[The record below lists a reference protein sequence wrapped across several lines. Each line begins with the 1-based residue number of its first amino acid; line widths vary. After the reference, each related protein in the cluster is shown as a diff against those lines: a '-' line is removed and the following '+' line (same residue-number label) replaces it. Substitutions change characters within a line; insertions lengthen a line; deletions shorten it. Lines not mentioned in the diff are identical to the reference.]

1 MDLTQLPS
9 YLPALPPPVV
19 EEYDV
24 YQRLLRIKK
33 TRSTLPVDIPDKVRK
48 ECAVLL
54 AAPITEIIKNSLS
67 QSVYPAV
74 WKQEWVT
81 PVTKIRRLEED

>member
-33 TRSTLPVDIPDKVRK
+33 TSSSLTVDIPDKVRK

-67 QSVYPAV
+67 QSVYPDV
-74 WKQEWVT
+74 WKQE
-81 PVTKIRRLEED
+81 

>member
-1 MDLTQLPS
+1 MTS
-9 YLPALPPPVV
+9 
-19 EEYDV
+19 
-24 YQRLLRIKK
+24 
-33 TRSTLPVDIPDKVRK
+33 STLPVDIPDKVIK

-54 AAPITEIIKNSLS
+54 AAPVTEIINNSLS

-81 PVTKIRRLEED
+81 PVPKIRRLEED